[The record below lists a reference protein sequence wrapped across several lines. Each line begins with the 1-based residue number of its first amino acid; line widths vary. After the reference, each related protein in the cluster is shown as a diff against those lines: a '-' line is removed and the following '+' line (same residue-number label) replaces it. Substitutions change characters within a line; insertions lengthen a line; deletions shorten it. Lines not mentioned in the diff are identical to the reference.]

1 MKLRRTLAAAAA
13 SAALVPATLLGAG
26 IAHADASPTA
36 SESSTTSPTAEQTPD
51 DGTGS
56 PTGTDPASDVTST
69 PSGTPSDDTTAPSGT
84 PSDDAT
90 ATSSASPS
98 VTATPSDTGS
108 PSPSATASSS
118 PSTSTEPGDG
128 PITCNDQD
136 EPASD
141 ENLSTTLSGLP
152 SKVVAGSGWHGFK
165 LNVANKGD
173 ASYKRVDLGV
183 FASAISKATFEH
195 SGGHLTLQ
203 WRDPDSGEWIDIS
216 LDDADEGAGY
226 VGWTNVDPKES
237 FSLDLRLSVDKSAPA
252 GLGIA
257 ISIGMYANDEGDC
270 VVSGNGDSFYQFDI
284 LAAGTD
290 AGDVDDSKPQ
300 TGGTTPVT
308 RPSGDTPIGSLAET
322 GASSSLPLIATV
334 GGVAMV
340 VGAGAIFTVRRRK
353 SGVAA

>member
-36 SESSTTSPTAEQTPD
+36 SESSTTSPTPERTPGD
-51 DGTGS
+51 STGS

-69 PSGTPSDDTTAPSGT
+69 PSGTPSDDTTA
-84 PSDDAT
+84 
-90 ATSSASPS
+90 TSSASPS
-98 VTATPSDTGS
+98 VTATPTDTGS
-108 PSPSATASSS
+108 PSPSATVSS
-118 PSTSTEPGDG
+118 PPSPSMSTKPGDG

-165 LNVANKGD
+165 LNVATKGD

-203 WRDPDSGEWIDIS
+203 WQDPDSGEWIDIS
-216 LDDADEGAGY
+216 LDDTDEGAGY